1 MAVKS
6 LDIILKIKVG
16 VGEVVSESVGPL
28 FEVSV
33 EVWEWTQHSGQGRR
47 AGATNTGAFIR
58 ELMWDGA

>member
-16 VGEVVSESVGPL
+16 VGEVVSGSVGPL
-28 FEVSV
+28 LEVSV

-47 AGATNTGAFIR
+47 AGAANAGAFR